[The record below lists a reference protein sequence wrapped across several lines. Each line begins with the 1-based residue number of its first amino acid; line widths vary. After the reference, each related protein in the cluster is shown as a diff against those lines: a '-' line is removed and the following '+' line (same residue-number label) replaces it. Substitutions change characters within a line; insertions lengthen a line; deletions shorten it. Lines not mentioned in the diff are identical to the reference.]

1 MHQRLYSIFIV
12 SILTLSFFC
21 ISCGEETTQEVKDSY
36 RLLRVERQDFTLNR
50 EFVVKL
56 ESKRN
61 ISVRPLVSGRLTKI
75 CVQEG
80 AHVKKGQA
88 LFVIDQA
95 PYIAAVDAA
104 KAQVATA
111 RATLATAQLNLE
123 GKEKLYEQQMIGEF
137 DLHRARY
144 AKEEAYALL
153 ETAKAEL
160 ESARTNLGY
169 TTITSPV
176 DGSID
181 MMKNRVGDYVSP
193 DGEESFTLL
202 VDNSY
207 FNAYGSISENMLS
220 GLLHDFKC
228 SSTNELL
235 KKLPPVTFYSNWGY
249 KLPQDGHIDA
259 ISGSVDKR
267 VGTVYIRASFTN
279 PTEMLRS
286 GSNGYIMLPYV
297 MHDVIVIPQEAAV
310 DIHDK
315 YLVYKV
321 VDGKA
326 VETEVTIMSY
336 NDGAHFVVTSG
347 LKPGDVII
355 AEGAGLVKDGIEVTE
370 KKDEKEKEGGNR
382 S

>member
-181 MMKNRVGDYVSP
+181 MMKNRVGDYISP

-207 FNAYGSISENMLS
+207 FNAYGSISEEMLS

>member
-21 ISCGEETTQEVKDSY
+21 LSCGEETTQEVKDSY

-50 EFVVKL
+50 EFLVKL

-61 ISVRPLVSGRLTKI
+61 IRVRPLVSGRLTKI

-88 LFVIDQA
+88 LFVIDQD

-181 MMKNRVGDYVSP
+181 MMKNRVGDYVSAQP
-193 DGEESFTLL
+193 TNFLK
-202 VDNSY
+202 NS
-207 FNAYGSISENMLS
+207 L
-220 GLLHDFKC
+220 
-228 SSTNELL
+228 
-235 KKLPPVTFYSNWGY
+235 
-249 KLPQDGHIDA
+249 Q
-259 ISGSVDKR
+259 
-267 VGTVYIRASFTN
+267 
-279 PTEMLRS
+279 
-286 GSNGYIMLPYV
+286 
-297 MHDVIVIPQEAAV
+297 
-310 DIHDK
+310 
-315 YLVYKV
+315 
-321 VDGKA
+321 
-326 VETEVTIMSY
+326 
-336 NDGAHFVVTSG
+336 
-347 LKPGDVII
+347 
-355 AEGAGLVKDGIEVTE
+355 
-370 KKDEKEKEGGNR
+370 
-382 S
+382 